1 MPYIFVFNN
10 CYPYTCTFNRLLLW
24 SSYLRHIGA
33 LFGIKYHKCHF
44 LNQRKKTIIN
54 QFNEGFKEGFTYRYT
69 KGRLCQSVKR
79 QNIILHYSQ
88 VWVNVLCGFLSR
100 FSQSEETKKNVST
113 HPGMNECPMRPYW
126 YSSLR
131 RATLA
136 INESLLTMLV
146 SISYPREKID
156 TKCQT
161 DYISF

>member
-1 MPYIFVFNN
+1 MVISMGIIF
-10 CYPYTCTFNRLLLW
+10 YGHLW
-24 SSYLRHIGA
+24 SYGHL
-33 LFGIKYHKCHF
+33 YF

-54 QFNEGFKEGFTYRYT
+54 QFNEDCKEGFTSSSISLYQGRIFKVWRDKTLSCYTARYEWMSFAAFSPDFL
-69 KGRLCQSVKR
+69 KVKR
-79 QNIILHYSQ
+79 Q
-88 VWVNVLCGFLSR
+88 
-100 FSQSEETKKNVST
+100 KKCIYT
-113 HPGMNECPMRPYW
+113 PGMNECPMRPYW

>member
-1 MPYIFVFNN
+1 MPCIFVFNN

-54 QFNEGFKEGFTYRYT
+54 QFNESFKEGFTSSTILLYQRQNF
-69 KGRLCQSVKR
+69 QSVKR

-88 VWVNVLCGFLSR
+88 VCVNVLCGFLSR

-113 HPGMNECPMRPYW
+113 HPGMNECPMRPY
-126 YSSLR
+126 
-131 RATLA
+131 
-136 INESLLTMLV
+136 
-146 SISYPREKID
+146 
-156 TKCQT
+156 
-161 DYISF
+161 